1 MQIIDNALETIEYK
15 KILQYFTSEEPQW
28 HFMSNIT
35 YGYEHPKHDKTS
47 WGFACS
53 VSHGKDDV
61 QDKYAYKMLQPL
73 IMDKDRCMRI
83 RCGFIVNVGPNKPHT
98 PHIDQPQVEHLTQLY
113 YLTASDA
120 VTNIFEEYGTD
131 EKYDSYKPEDFTIK
145 HTSKPEPNRMC
156 IFDGM
161 HWHSSSPVMGKE
173 ARLCVSINYAK

>member
-1 MQIIDNALETIEYK
+1 
-15 KILQYFTSEEPQW
+15 
-28 HFMSNIT
+28 
-35 YGYEHPKHDKTS
+35 
-47 WGFACS
+47 
-53 VSHGKDDV
+53 
-61 QDKYAYKMLQPL
+61 
-73 IMDKDRCMRI
+73 MRI

-98 PHIDQPQVEHLTQLY
+98 PHIYQPQVEHLTQLY
-113 YLTASDA
+113 YMTASDA